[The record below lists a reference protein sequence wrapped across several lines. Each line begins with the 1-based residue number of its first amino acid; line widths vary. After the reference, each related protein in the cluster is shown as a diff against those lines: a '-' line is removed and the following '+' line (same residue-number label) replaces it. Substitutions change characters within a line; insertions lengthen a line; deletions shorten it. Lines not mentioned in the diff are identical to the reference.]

1 MNKIIVFLMSLSSL
15 SCFGSENLKSPDYV
29 ECNDSRNYLRVVF
42 NRDKISGKTSMKY
55 TRSAFRPQE
64 DRAVAAEGDEILLSN
79 TPIGTLVTA
88 EDKKFNSTAGK
99 ELVSFLMPKVNIDG
113 IRTEAHF
120 ATSVF
125 ESSLEMQSQSEV
137 IQNNFSFPV
146 ECKALLTN

>member
-1 MNKIIVFLMSLSSL
+1 
-15 SCFGSENLKSPDYV
+15 
-29 ECNDSRNYLRVVF
+29 
-42 NRDKISGKTSMKY
+42 MKY

-64 DRAVAAEGDEILLSN
+64 DRAVAAEGDDILLSD

-88 EDKKFNSTAGK
+88 EDKAFKSNSGK

-120 ATSVF
+120 STSVF
-125 ESSLEMQSQSEV
+125 ESSLEMESRSEV